1 MGNAMIKKHQISSF
15 DRVGISG
22 YIMYNWEVIGRQY
35 TGEELARIESF
46 CSNFSRKALFVT
58 AFFFPEDPI
67 EDAKIYHLLPIH
79 GTPEEKKE
87 YSEFLI
93 NKKNRNVAYA
103 KRYLQNIIDYALNH
117 KDVGLLVKLHPVEIS
132 EGNMEITKIYETLSF
147 TGTAVMLLAAGWC
160 LINCLVNRFEI
171 LNRIIDLLM
180 IVMSTVFSFGMFIIV
195 SLTGTNENLDAAL
208 YKYTTGRSQVS
219 YNMMN
224 VYPIKLFGQRLDGR
238 TGYEIVDNAYVYTLI
253 QLGLIMFCLMV
264 IAYLCCIIN
273 AYKYRVTRRLFIMAI
288 FIAYGFMEQSFINPF
303 INFSWLFIAD
313 MIWCEEI

>member
-1 MGNAMIKKHQISSF
+1 MLLLIKIVRKCKIVCLCREGLEDFDDPLIVDKRLGGYTFSDKIIDYIFYWGEKPRKIMGNAMIKKHQISSF

-46 CSNFSRKALFVT
+46 CSNFSRNALFVT

-67 EDAKIYHLLPIH
+67 EDAKIYHLFPIH

-132 EGNMEITKIYETLSF
+132 EGNMEITKIYEKMKQINNIYIISEFVPLFLLLKNMFVMFHYGST
-147 TGTAVMLLAAGWC
+147 TA
-160 LINCLVNRFEI
+160 IE
-171 LNRIIDLLM
+171 
-180 IVMSTVFSFGMFIIV
+180 
-195 SLTGTNENLDAAL
+195 
-208 YKYTTGRSQVS
+208 
-219 YNMMN
+219 
-224 VYPIKLFGQRLDGR
+224 
-238 TGYEIVDNAYVYTLI
+238 
-253 QLGLIMFCLMV
+253 
-264 IAYLCCIIN
+264 AYLN
-273 AYKYRVTRRLFIMAI
+273 DVPVVYVDGNKEFGTK
-288 FIAYGFMEQSFINPF
+288 
-303 INFSWLFIAD
+303 
-313 MIWCEEI
+313 